1 MNSITYQS
9 SPGQSVKFATVS
21 SDIRILANVTH
32 TKGPNLSRHTATA
45 RHRPMMTRYETL
57 DLGMAPSSI
66 N

>member
-32 TKGPNLSRHTATA
+32 TKGPIF
-45 RHRPMMTRYETL
+45 
-57 DLGMAPSSI
+57 LGTQQQRDI
-66 N
+66 GQ